1 MSTNSMT
8 CSFCTNKKIP
18 GPHGHSVRDFTKKN
32 KPITCPYLLAIECQY
47 CHEKGHT
54 VKFCD
59 VLKNKKLSNTNSSNS
74 YYPKPSRPNKR
85 TTLVDCDGFISNSQN
100 KQKTTYT
107 MNHTNNSV
115 LAVNK
120 ALHNSNLTNSFKV
133 LDGFMCDVE
142 EHDSD
147 NEYNSNS
154 EQDKMDI
161 SEKHVNSS
169 WSNIVSNHK
178 NQLPNT
184 SSWGEMNDD
193 DDNNDYYY
201 GN

>member
-1 MSTNSMT
+1 MM
-8 CSFCTNKKIP
+8 CSFCTNKKIT
-18 GPHGHSVRDFTKKN
+18 GPHGHSVRDFTKKD

-85 TTLVDCDGFISNSQN
+85 TTLIDSDGFISNSQN
-100 KQKTTYT
+100 KQKTTYN
-107 MNHTNNSV
+107 MNHTNHSV

-120 ALHNSNLTNSFKV
+120 ALHNSHLTNSFKV

-142 EHDSD
+142 EDDSD
-147 NEYNSNS
+147 DDNIDEYNSNS
-154 EQDKMDI
+154 EQDKVDI

-184 SSWGEMNDD
+184 SSWGEMDD
-193 DDNNDYYY
+193 DNDYYY